1 MKYYILNEKQMKR
14 IIELEL
20 EMECLEMYN
29 QDYVEDHEEFID
41 ALKEEINVGNLDS
54 YEDEEEIV
62 NLVIEERLKDYEE
75 VDFNG

>member
-1 MKYYILNEKQMKR
+1 MKYYILNEKQMKK

-41 ALKEEINVGNLDS
+41 VLKEEINAMNLDS

-62 NLVIEERLKDYEE
+62 NRTIEERLKDYEE

>member
-54 YEDEEEIV
+54 YEDEEEII

>member
-41 ALKEEINVGNLDS
+41 TLKEEINAMNLDS

-62 NLVIEERLKDYEE
+62 NLAIEERLKDYEE

>member
-29 QDYVEDHEEFID
+29 QDYIEDHEEFID
-41 ALKEEINVGNLDS
+41 ALKEEINAMDLDS

-62 NLVIEERLKDYEE
+62 NLAIEERLKDYEE